1 MVYGIENLH
10 VFPGR
15 PLHRSPLKWDMEL
28 LLKDL
33 SGWFRWSL
41 RSKTYKEVHMA
52 GLKSLNAAGLP
63 ESFDLGHHGD
73 KPIIEM
79 TYTDDTIRLS
89 YIFPGY
95 RLSHA
100 PGKSKTAPGDR
111 DAFHNEVG
119 ITGTGFLSASGK
131 PLLPS
136 LGRFVQIPPGHHYT
150 VKVKKGP
157 FHRRRNMRVKPAQ
170 ENAADQGE
178 WVLEF
183 DDEVYRQDQF
193 YPQELV
199 AVSEPLFMDGYRVLC
214 LHVRPFQYNPVREL
228 LRCYSNIEV
237 AIKLQ
242 REDLTAGWRETTS
255 GEVPQKTYLGHTGNL
270 EGFGNFLFNPER
282 QFFGR
287 RAPAV
292 PRREAPAGGAAIPE
306 YLIIYGADLEK
317 PARKLQAWKQKLGL
331 DTAIVPVADIIAP
344 DDGKPTA
351 RIQRLKNH
359 IRTQRRALHSPLR
372 YVLLLGDITRIPTE
386 ERRRPGEMDPP
397 QFDTTDFYYFTH
409 RDAQG
414 EECLLPWVAGGRIPA
429 QTEAEGL
436 SVVDQIIRYE
446 KDPPRDPDY
455 YGRMT
460 VAAYFEDRDKKGR
473 QDGRADKAYLKT
485 MESIR
490 RHMIIHGFEVHRVY
504 ETNNLNPT
512 RYADGTPV
520 PLEVRQ
526 ALIHKR
532 HGRMAT
538 KMLIDR
544 FNAGQLIVGHR
555 GHGDRGGWR
564 NPSLKTEDLARVSS
578 SNPSILF
585 SINCRSGSF
594 DGGRVC
600 LAEEILALNGGAP
613 SLIAATERSG
623 AWRND
628 SMIKA
633 LYDAV
638 WPGIIP
644 TYPVTTMRLPVKYSR
659 MGDILN
665 YAKAYLLTA
674 HGLNAN
680 TRKHFEIYH
689 VVGDPTL
696 QIWGSRPLA
705 LRLRTRLKA
714 ETMMVTLNT
723 CPQDAVLSVWYA
735 ERCLLTLKPSGTR
748 LGIRLRLLKGLPQET
763 LNPQREQT
771 VNLTLYFAAPGHRLA
786 TSELWF

>member
-1 MVYGIENLH
+1 
-10 VFPGR
+10 
-15 PLHRSPLKWDMEL
+15 
-28 LLKDL
+28 
-33 SGWFRWSL
+33 
-41 RSKTYKEVHMA
+41 MA

-63 ESFDLGHHGD
+63 EAFDLGHHGE

-89 YIFPGY
+89 FIFPGY

-100 PGKSKTAPGDR
+100 PGKQKATPGDR
-111 DAFHNEVG
+111 DAFFNEVG
-119 ITGTGFLSASGK
+119 IAGTGFLSASGK

-136 LGRFVQIPPGHHYT
+136 FGRFVQIPPGHHYT
-150 VKVKKGP
+150 IKVKKGP

-170 ENAADQGE
+170 ENVVDQEE

-183 DDEVYRQDQF
+183 DDKIYRQNQF

-199 AVSEPLFMDGYRVLC
+199 EVSDPLFMDGYRVLC

-237 AIKLQ
+237 TIKLQ
-242 REDLTAGWRETTS
+242 REELTAGWRETTS
-255 GEVPQKTYLGHTGNL
+255 GEVPLETYLGHTTNL
-270 EGFGNFLFNPER
+270 EGFGNFLFNPGR
-282 QFFGR
+282 NFFGSS
-287 RAPAV
+287 APTM
-292 PRREAPAGGAAIPE
+292 PRREALAHSAAIPE
-306 YLIIYGADLEK
+306 YLIIYGAAFEK

-331 DTAIVPVADIIAP
+331 DTAIVPVEDIIAP
-344 DDGKPTA
+344 DDENPET
-351 RIQRLKNH
+351 RIRRLKNH
-359 IRTQRRALHSPLR
+359 IRTQRRAFRSPLR
-372 YVLLLGDITRIPTE
+372 YVLLFGDIGSIPTE
-386 ERRRPGEMDPP
+386 ERRRPGEADPP

-409 RDAQG
+409 RDARAA
-414 EECLLPWVAGGRIPA
+414 ECLLPWVAGGRIPA

-446 KDPPRDPDY
+446 KAPPKDPDY
-455 YGRMT
+455 YDRMT
-460 VAAYFEDRDKKGR
+460 VAAYFEDRDKRGN

-485 MESIR
+485 METIR
-490 RHMIIHGFEVHRVY
+490 RHMVINGFEVHRVY
-504 ETNNLNPT
+504 ATNNLKPT

-532 HGRMAT
+532 DGQVAT

-544 FNAGQLIVGHR
+544 INAGQLIVGHR
-555 GHGDRGGWR
+555 GHGDQGGWR
-564 NPSLKTEDLARVSS
+564 NPPLKTEDLARVLSP
-578 SNPSILF
+578 NPSIFF

-600 LAEEILALNGGAP
+600 FAEEILALDGGAP
-613 SLIAATERSG
+613 SLIAATELSG

-633 LYDAV
+633 LFDAV

-644 TYPVTTMRLPVKYSR
+644 TYPVTTMRLPVKYYR
-659 MGDILN
+659 MGDIMN

-680 TRKHFEIYH
+680 TQKHFEIYH
-689 VVGDPTL
+689 VIGDPTL
-696 QIWGSRPLA
+696 QIWGSAPLPLQ
-705 LRLRTRLKA
+705 LRARLNA
-714 ETMMVTLNT
+714 GMLIVNMNT
-723 CPQDAVLSVWYA
+723 CPQDAVLSMWY
-735 ERCLLTLKPSGTR
+735 EKRCLLTVKPSGIH
-748 LGIRLRLLKGLPQET
+748 LGIPLRRLEGLPEDAFS
-763 LNPQREQT
+763 PRREQT
-771 VNLTLYFAAPGHRLA
+771 AKLNLYYTAPGHRLA
-786 TSELWF
+786 VSELWF